1 MNKTIVGALLIV
13 LITVI
18 GAFGVKLILPLF
30 EEFEQIETSDADKTK
45 GKIRIA
51 LDNWVGYFILNSP
64 EMADAMRRSGYI
76 LICEDDSANYAE
88 RMRRLK
94 DGEIDFAVATVDSF
108 ILNAAGL
115 NYPGAIVMVI
125 DESKGGDAILAVKDR
140 VSGLDGIKGRSDIRV
155 AFTPDSPSHHLAK
168 AAAEHFSVPE
178 LLPRAPLR
186 IETDGSR
193 KAMEKLLS
201 GQTDVAICWEP
212 DVSLALSH
220 ENIVKILGT
229 EDTEGLIVDIL
240 VAGRKTIAKD
250 PDLIR
255 LLLSNYFRV
264 LKKYRSDPRLLA
276 DHVKKQTGLSEDKV
290 KPMLDGVHWVNFSE
304 NCEKWFGIAAPGQ
317 YADDGIA
324 TAISA
329 SAAILVSAGDFA
341 ENPVPDD
348 DPYRLTN
355 SDFLEELFAKG
366 GRGLYHFGGH
376 GLCGRNVQLAGS
388 ALFPLEPGPVESPQ
402 GNRHAENRPG
412 RFPARDLGVGP
423 HRKKSDRPGR
433 GTTAALPEFPGG
445 DQRPYRFPGRSRGKH
460 APVPGPR
467 RFRRA
472 ILASGLQRGPEPNAG
487 CRTRRKPASGKTPR
501 RIPPGL
507 DVPACP
513 EWRSSWPGKI
523 YSQANI

>member
-1 MNKTIVGALLIV
+1 MNKTVVGAVLIV

-18 GAFGVKLILPLF
+18 GALGVKLILPMF

-76 LICEDDSANYAE
+76 LICEDDSANYGE

-94 DGEIDFAVATVDSF
+94 DGEVDFAVATVDSF

-140 VSGLDGIKGRSDIRV
+140 VSGLDGLKGRSDIRV

-212 DVSLALSH
+212 DVSVALSH

-229 EDTEGLIVDIL
+229 EDTERLIVDIL

-250 PDLIR
+250 PGLIR
-255 LLLSNYFRV
+255 MLLSNYFRV
-264 LKKYRSDPRLLA
+264 LKKYRSDPSLLA

-317 YADDGIA
+317 LADDGIA

-341 ENPVPDD
+341 HDPVPDG

-366 GRGLYHFGGH
+366 VAGFTASADTASGEGTFSSLEARFSPLSQDQWNALKEIGTLKIDPVVFQQGASELDLIAKKVIDQAVERLRHYPNFRLAIKGHTDSRGDPGENMRLSRDRADSVARYLQVVYNVDPNRMRVVGLGGS
-376 GLCGRNVQLAGS
+376 Q
-388 ALFPLEPGPVESPQ
+388 PLEK
-402 GNRHAENRPG
+402 RPG
-412 RFPARDLGVGP
+412 E
-423 HRKKSDRPGR
+423 S
-433 GTTAALPEFPGG
+433 
-445 DQRPYRFPGRSRGKH
+445 
-460 APVPGPR
+460 
-467 RFRRA
+467 RRA
-472 ILASGLQRGPEPNAG
+472 WMYRLPRVEIVLAREDL
-487 CRTRRKPASGKTPR
+487 
-501 RIPPGL
+501 
-507 DVPACP
+507 
-513 EWRSSWPGKI
+513 
-523 YSQANI
+523 